1 MQLSEAQNLT
11 INTQEHTNFRKL
23 GGKCRESRAQN
34 EQLSK
39 PKLTNHKRRPWP
51 TQTQGER
58 ERERE
63 RVSYPTPNNR
73 NPQEFSSTQEDLTH
87 MKSRKT
93 KKQQQIE
100 EEEQERQQRAE
111 NTHKNSKPQLF

>member
-11 INTQEHTNFRKL
+11 TTTQEHTNFRKL
-23 GGKCRESRAQN
+23 GGKCIESRAQN

-63 RVSYPTPNNR
+63 SPIPLPITVIR
-73 NPQEFSSTQEDLTH
+73 
-87 MKSRKT
+87 
-93 KKQQQIE
+93 
-100 EEEQERQQRAE
+100 E
-111 NTHKNSKPQLF
+111 NFLPHRRISLI

>member
-58 ERERE
+58 ERER
-63 RVSYPTPNNR
+63 VSYPTPNNR

-93 KKQQQIE
+93 KKTATN
-100 EEEQERQQRAE
+100 RRRTARA
-111 NTHKNSKPQLF
+111 TTAR

>member
-1 MQLSEAQNLT
+1 LSGQNRAPCQSSRKERSRERRKDAKSIAVSKSVSGKPDTRPNQAQNRAGKPMQLSEAQNLT

-63 RVSYPTPNNR
+63 SLLSHS
-73 NPQEFSSTQEDLTH
+73 Q
-87 MKSRKT
+87 
-93 KKQQQIE
+93 
-100 EEEQERQQRAE
+100 
-111 NTHKNSKPQLF
+111 